1 MCARRFTLDSDAKTN
16 ENYFAAVFRRRF
28 IFFFLLRSALHFS
41 TVHKATNLLR
51 VFILYL
57 ALSKSRKVF
66 SGKLLMAL
74 WVEKVFLFLFLRVVI
89 EASECDGDRK
99 EARKVYGRKAI
110 AKWFFV

>member
-28 IFFFLLRSALHFS
+28 SFFLLRSALHFS

-74 WVEKVFLFLFLRVVI
+74 WVEKVFFLFLRVVI
-89 EASECDGDRK
+89 EAK
-99 EARKVYGRKAI
+99 
-110 AKWFFV
+110 